1 MFRLGNREENVDEEE
16 ERLRAELEAH
26 NARQEQKRQQLA
38 AEPLR
43 RAQEAAQAEYNVRA
57 EQEAVE
63 LARHQTKVQR
73 NMQARQEAASLV
85 QYRVAPDPES
95 PSVSKLPPAAPLK
108 PSSTRRSQP
117 NRTRAAS
124 DGRVA
129 MQPARRRPVT
139 PDIVIPELEPDGF
152 VPLATQQPSML
163 EAMKVSAGVTMGEK
177 GRSKVGVESSTGPE
191 CNNLTLRK
199 GESSGP
205 SKIMTRKEYLNT
217 TANPSTSTTSG
228 FSGTTAAG
236 SGSSASPAGIDGS
249 CFSDLGD
256 NDEQSVMDDMA
267 PSYLGGG
274 MRGPGR
280 PIPQWARGP
289 RDRGATGSLRP
300 VQPPLR
306 SVQPPR
312 HQPFGRGILSN
323 CGMESAMQTP
333 AGSGNSGSRI
343 GKRLGASESAGC
355 LGDGGTITAN
365 RNLLRDLFMNAA
377 H

>member
-43 RAQEAAQAEYNVRA
+43 RAQELAQAQYDVRA
-57 EQEAVE
+57 EKEAEE
-63 LARHQTKVQR
+63 LARQETIVQR
-73 NMQARQEAASLV
+73 KMQARQEAASLV

-124 DGRVA
+124 DGRVS

-152 VPLATQQPSML
+152 VPLANQQPSML

-177 GRSKVGVESSTGPE
+177 VRSKAGGETSGPSKIVTKVGA
-191 CNNLTLRK
+191 
-199 GESSGP
+199 ESSGP

-236 SGSSASPAGIDGS
+236 SGSSASPAHKDGS
-249 CFSDLGD
+249 CFSDLAD

-306 SVQPPR
+306 SIQPPR

-333 AGSGNSGSRI
+333 GSSNAGSRI

>member
-1 MFRLGNREENVDEEE
+1 MFHLGNRKENVDEEE

-26 NARQEQKRQQLA
+26 NARQEQKRQQLV

-43 RAQEAAQAEYNVRA
+43 RAQEVAQAERNVRA
-57 EQEAVE
+57 EKESEE
-63 LARHQTKVQR
+63 LARHETKR
-73 NMQARQEAASLV
+73 NREMQARQEAASLV

-95 PSVSKLPPAAPLK
+95 PSVSTLPPAAPQK

-124 DGRVA
+124 DGRVS
-129 MQPARRRPVT
+129 MQPSRRRPVT

-152 VPLATQQPSML
+152 IPLATQQPSML

-177 GRSKVGVESSTGPE
+177 GRSKVG
-191 CNNLTLRK
+191 
-199 GESSGP
+199 GETSGP
-205 SKIMTRKEYLNT
+205 SKIMTRKEYLNI
-217 TANPSTSTTSG
+217 TANPSTSMTSG

-256 NDEQSVMDDMA
+256 NDEQSVMDSSDMA

-306 SVQPPR
+306 SIQPPR

-333 AGSGNSGSRI
+333 AGSSNASSRI
-343 GKRLGASESAGC
+343 GKRLGVSESAGC

-365 RNLLRDLFMNAA
+365 RNLLRDLFINAA